1 MLICMQSTSV
11 RIDLA
16 THEALKQIAI
26 ESETTVGN
34 AVALAVRAFRQDQAG
49 LQLAAPLRADEVA
62 WLDAG
67 LG

>member
-1 MLICMQSTSV
+1 MLICTQSTSV

-34 AVALAVRAFRQDQAG
+34 AVALAVRAFRQEQAG
-49 LQLAAPLRADEVA
+49 HELSAQLRADEAA
-62 WLDAG
+62 WLHAD